1 MNASEF
7 IHRLDEDRIVAEIA
21 KAEAAT
27 SGEIR
32 IFVSARTAG
41 DPVAEAQQHF
51 EKLGMSRTKYRNGV
65 LLYFAPLSRKFAIIG
80 DSGIHEKCG
89 PAFWEA
95 LTGEIRPILQS
106 GLFSE
111 AVIKGIQQ
119 AGLRLATHF
128 PPDHGDSNELPNA
141 IVRD

>member
-1 MNASEF
+1 MNANEF

-21 KAEAAT
+21 RAEAAT

-32 IFVSARTAG
+32 IFVSARAAG
-41 DPVAEAQQHF
+41 DPVLEAERHF
-51 EKLGMSRTKYRNGV
+51 EALGMSRTKYRNAV
-65 LLYFAPLSRKFAIIG
+65 LLYFAPLSRTFAIVG
-80 DSGIHEKCG
+80 DKGIHEKCG
-89 PAFWEA
+89 PEFWQELA
-95 LTGEIRPILQS
+95 VEIRPILQS

-111 AVIKGIQQ
+111 AVIRGVQQ

-128 PPDHGDSNELPNA
+128 PPEPGDPDELPNA

>member
-1 MNASEF
+1 MNATEF

-32 IFVSARTAG
+32 IFVSSRTVG
-41 DPVAEAQQHF
+41 DPVAGAQRHF
-51 EKLGMSRTKYRNGV
+51 EALGMSRTKFRNGV

-80 DSGIHEKCG
+80 DQGVHEKCG
-89 PAFWEA
+89 PSFWQELA
-95 LTGEIRPILQS
+95 AEIRPILQS

-111 AVIKGIQQ
+111 AVIRGIQQ
-119 AGLRLATHF
+119 TGRRLATHF
-128 PPDHGDSNELPNA
+128 PRDPGDSDELPNA
-141 IVRD
+141 IVGE